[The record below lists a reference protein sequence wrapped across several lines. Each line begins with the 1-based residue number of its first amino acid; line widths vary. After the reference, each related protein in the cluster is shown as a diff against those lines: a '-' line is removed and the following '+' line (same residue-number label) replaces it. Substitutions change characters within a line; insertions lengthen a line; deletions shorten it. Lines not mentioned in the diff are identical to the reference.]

1 MGLQREGAE
10 DALGLPLQ
18 VDVDGL
24 QALLPVLAVV
34 FQLAAFLLD
43 PSQIEQQLI
52 EILVGAAASNRRS
65 STF

>member
-1 MGLQREGAE
+1 MGLHREGAE

-18 VDVDGL
+18 IDVDGL

-52 EILVGAAASNRRS
+52 EILVGAAASNRRY